1 MADFKLNG
9 VTFASES
16 GGVVS
21 LSNANIFP
29 AGHIVQTKTAV
40 KTTPVATG
48 ALTAGSWVQTGLSVD
63 ITPKFNNSKIYLL
76 HVVGI
81 IVKRA
86 LYHGLRIQRTAP
98 TTLELRAAWAYDDN
112 SANWST
118 GLSAYMGFDL
128 PNTLSNC
135 TYNVQALRQDGSG
148 DMYWNYSG
156 TGGPHETQLIA
167 MEIKEP

>member
-40 KTTPVATG
+40 KTTAVASG
-48 ALTAGSWVQTGLSVD
+48 ALTSGSWVQTGLSVD

-76 HVVGI
+76 HVVAI
-81 IVKRA
+81 IVNNA
-86 LYHGLRIQRTAP
+86 SYHGLRIQRTAP
-98 TTLELRAAWAYDDN
+98 TTLELRAAWGYDDY
-112 SANWST
+112 AVWST
-118 GLSAYMGFDL
+118 GLSACMGFDL
-128 PNTLSNC
+128 PNTLSQC
-135 TYNVQALRQDGSG
+135 TYNVQALKQQNS
-148 DMYWNYSG
+148 MYWNYAG
-156 TGGPHETQLIA
+156 TGGPHEAQLIA
-167 MEIKEP
+167 MEIKE